1 MKMVL
6 QVALDFMNLP
16 RAMRVAEDAV
26 RGGADWV
33 EAGTPLI
40 KSEGLEAVRSL
51 KKAFPDHTV
60 VADLNAMDV
69 GGLETEMAA
78 KAGADVITVLGV
90 SDNGTIE
97 EAVRAGRNFGARIM
111 VDMIG
116 VDDKVERAKE
126 VEKLGA
132 DYICIHV
139 GIDQQMKGKDPFEE
153 LKRISGEVSIPVA
166 VAGGINSES
175 APRAVEN
182 GASIVI
188 VGGAIIKAEEPE
200 KAARSIKEAMESGEG
215 KSTEL
220 YRKYGEEE
228 IRKAFE
234 LVSTPNISDAMHR
247 KGAMHGILPRINP
260 GKKMIG
266 RAITVRTMDGDWA
279 KPVEAIERAEKGDVI
294 VIDAGGGHNAIWGEL
309 ASWSCKVKGISGVVI
324 DGAARD
330 IDAIKEMD
338 FPVFSRNISSNAGEP
353 KGYGEIGSE
362 IACGGQTV
370 REGDWII
377 GDESGV
383 VVAPR
388 ERAVEIANRALDV
401 REHEDRIRA
410 EIREGKTLSEVMELD
425 RWEKI
430 G

>member
-1 MKMVL
+1 MRPAL

-16 RAMRVAEDAV
+16 RALRIAESAV
-26 RGGADWV
+26 NGGADWV

-51 KKAFPDHTV
+51 KKRFPNHTV
-60 VADLNAMDV
+60 VADLKTMDV

-78 KAGADVITVLGV
+78 KAGADVVTVLGV
-90 SDNGTIE
+90 SDDGTIE
-97 EAVRAGRNFGARIM
+97 EAVRAGKNFGARVM
-111 VDMIG
+111 VDMLG
-116 VDDKVERAKE
+116 VEDKIKRAKE
-126 VEKLGA
+126 VESLGV

-139 GIDQQMKGKDPFEE
+139 GIDQQMKGKDPFDE
-153 LKRISGEVSIPVA
+153 LKRIAGEVSLPIA

-175 APRAVEN
+175 APRAIEN
-182 GASIVI
+182 GATIVI
-188 VGGAIIKAEEPE
+188 VGGAIIKAEDPE
-200 KAARSIKEAMESGEG
+200 RAAKEIKEAMEKGEG
-215 KSTEL
+215 KRTEL
-220 YRKYGEEE
+220 YRKYGEDE

-247 KGAMHGILPRINP
+247 KGAMHGIIPRINP
-260 GKKMIG
+260 GRKMIG

-294 VIDAGGGHNAIWGEL
+294 VIDAGAGYNAIWGEL
-309 ASWSCKVKGISGVVI
+309 ASWSCKVKGVAGVVI

-353 KGYGEIGSE
+353 KGYGEIGVE
-362 IACGGQTV
+362 IVCGGQTV
-370 REGDWII
+370 REGDWVI

-383 VVAPR
+383 VVVPR

-410 EIREGKTLSEVMELD
+410 EIKEGKTLSEVMELD

>member
-1 MKMVL
+1 MRPAL

-16 RAMRVAEDAV
+16 RALRVAESAV
-26 RGGADWV
+26 NGGADWV

-51 KKAFPDHTV
+51 KKRFPNHIV
-60 VADLNAMDV
+60 VADLKTMDV

-78 KAGADVITVLGV
+78 KAGADVVTVLGV
-90 SDNGTIE
+90 SDDGTIE
-97 EAVRAGRNFGARIM
+97 EAVRAGKNFGARIM
-111 VDMIG
+111 VDMLG
-116 VDDKVERAKE
+116 VEDKVKRAKE
-126 VEKLGA
+126 VESLGV

-139 GIDQQMKGKDPFEE
+139 GIDQQMKGEDPFDE
-153 LKRISGEVSIPVA
+153 LKRIAGEVSLPIA

-175 APRAVEN
+175 APRAIEN
-182 GASIVI
+182 GATIVI
-188 VGGAIIKAEEPE
+188 VGGAIIKSEDPE
-200 KAARSIKEAMESGEG
+200 RATKEIKEAIEKGEG
-215 KSTEL
+215 KKTEL
-220 YRKYGEEE
+220 YRKYGEDE
-228 IRKAFE
+228 IRKALE

-247 KGAMHGILPRINP
+247 KGAMHGIIPRINP
-260 GKKMIG
+260 GRKMIG

-294 VIDAGGGHNAIWGEL
+294 VIDAGGGYNAIWGEL
-309 ASWSCKVKGISGVVI
+309 ASWSCKVKGIAGVVI
-324 DGAARD
+324 DGSARD

-338 FPVFSRNISSNAGEP
+338 FPLFSRNISSNAGEP
-353 KGYGEIGSE
+353 KGYGEMGTE
-362 IACGGQTV
+362 IVCGGQTV
-370 REGDWII
+370 REGDWVI

-383 VVAPR
+383 VVVPR

-410 EIREGKTLSEVMELD
+410 EIKEGKTLSEVMELD

>member
-1 MKMVL
+1 MKPVL

-16 RAMRVAEDAV
+16 RAIRVAEAAV
-26 RGGADWV
+26 KGGADWI

-51 KKAFPDHTV
+51 KKAFPGKTI
-60 VADLNAMDV
+60 VADLKTMDV

-78 KAGADVITVLGV
+78 KAGADVISVLAV
-90 SDNGTIE
+90 ADDGTIE
-97 EAVRAGRNFGARIM
+97 EAIRAGRNFGARIM
-111 VDMIG
+111 ADLIG
-116 VDDKVERAKE
+116 VEDKVERAKE
-126 VEKLGA
+126 VEALGV
-132 DYICIHV
+132 DYICLHV
-139 GIDQQMKGKDPFEE
+139 GIDQQMKGKDPFTD
-153 LKRISGEVSIPVA
+153 LKAIASKVSIPIA
-166 VAGGINSES
+166 AAGGINAET
-175 APRAVEN
+175 APRAIES

-188 VGGAIIKAEEPE
+188 VGGAIIKAEDPE
-200 KAARSIKEAMESGEG
+200 KSAEIIKEAIETGKG
-215 KSTEL
+215 KSTDL
-220 YRKYGEEE
+220 YRKYGKDE

-247 KGAMHGILPRINP
+247 KGAMHGIIPRINP

-266 RAITVRTMDGDWA
+266 RAITVLTMDGDWA
-279 KPVEAIERAEKGDVI
+279 KPVEAIERAQPGDVI
-294 VIDAGGGHNAIWGEL
+294 VIDAGGGHDAIWGEL

-338 FPVFSRNISSNAGEP
+338 FPVFSRHISSNAGEP
-353 KGYGEIGSE
+353 KGYGEIGGE
-362 IACGGQTV
+362 IVCGGQTV

-383 VVAPR
+383 VVVPR
-388 ERAVEIANRALDV
+388 ERAVEVANRALDV
-401 REHEDRIRA
+401 REHEDRIRE
-410 EIREGKTLSEVMELD
+410 EIKEGRTLSEVMELD

>member
-1 MKMVL
+1 MKPVL

-16 RAMRVAEDAV
+16 RAMRVAEAAV
-26 RGGADWV
+26 KGGADWI

-40 KSEGLEAVRSL
+40 KSEGLESVRSL
-51 KKAFPDHTV
+51 KKAFPGKTI
-60 VADLNAMDV
+60 VADLKTMDV

-78 KAGADVITVLGV
+78 KAGADIITVLAV
-90 SDNGTIE
+90 ADDDTIS
-97 EAVRAGRNFGARIM
+97 EAIRAGRNFGARIM
-111 VDMIG
+111 ADLIG
-116 VDDKVERAKE
+116 VEDKEERAKE
-126 VEKLGA
+126 VEALGV
-132 DYICIHV
+132 DYVCLHV
-139 GIDQQMKGKDPFEE
+139 GIDQQMKGKDPFTD
-153 LKRISGEVSIPVA
+153 LKAIASKVSIPIA
-166 VAGGINSES
+166 AAGGINAES
-175 APRAVEN
+175 APRAIES

-188 VGGAIIKAEEPE
+188 VGGAIIKAEDPE
-200 KAARSIKEAMESGEG
+200 KAAEIIKKAVETGEG

-220 YRKYGEEE
+220 YRKYGEDE

-247 KGAMHGILPRINP
+247 KGAVHGIIPRINL

-266 RAITVRTMDGDWA
+266 RAITVLTMDGDWA
-279 KPVEAIERAEKGDVI
+279 KPVEAIERAQPGDVI
-294 VIDAGGGHNAIWGEL
+294 VIDAGGKHDAIWGEL
-309 ASWSCKVKGISGVVI
+309 ASWSCKVKGVAGVVI
-324 DGAARD
+324 DGAVRD

-338 FPVFSRNISSNAGEP
+338 FPVFSRYVSSNAGEP

-362 IACGGQTV
+362 IVCGGQTV

-383 VVAPR
+383 VVVPR
-388 ERAVEIANRALDV
+388 ERAVEVANRALDV
-401 REHEDRIRA
+401 REHEDRIRE
-410 EIREGKTLSEVMELD
+410 EIKEGRTLSEVMELD